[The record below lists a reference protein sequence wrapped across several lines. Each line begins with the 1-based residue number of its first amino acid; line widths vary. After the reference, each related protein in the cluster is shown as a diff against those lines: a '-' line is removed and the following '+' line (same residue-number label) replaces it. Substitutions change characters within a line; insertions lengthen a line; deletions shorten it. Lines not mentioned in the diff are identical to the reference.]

1 MCGETKKRPGDR
13 DSHRGAH
20 APAACNFGRKR
31 KKAHPQLIFSQLRVG
46 FGILLPLFTQDT
58 SLAPVVISQEYTVTG
73 LIGEK
78 LPHDELAHFQFDLE
92 ERE

>member
-1 MCGETKKRPGDR
+1 M
-13 DSHRGAH
+13 
-20 APAACNFGRKR
+20 
-31 KKAHPQLIFSQLRVG
+31 ISQLRAG
-46 FGILLPLFTQDT
+46 LGILLPLFTQDT

-92 ERE
+92 ERECERLLAIMIAEMRAEVAAEKARLSAENRAS